1 MNLSPGLGDNHL
13 FEHQFFNYKGLA
25 KEGNL
30 RIDEDQP
37 YTDDGLVKIRAS
49 MVQCDLGSGRKNSCY
64 LLVWQDD
71 ARRIIEYE
79 LSLFYDDKDFATPLN
94 EALNAYRFM
103 GIHGTQIVSIKH
115 RAKALG
121 NGASKLFAEMERGGL
136 IRDESM
142 PTAGYKRRRQKFID
156 RLKTPNSVRI
166 YALPFGLPLKRGDR
180 ASLYARLGL
189 YFTGDTLAFTVI
201 ENDKAQDRVIKIFA
215 NGDI

>member
-1 MNLSPGLGDNHL
+1 MNLSPGLRDDHL
-13 FEHQFFNYKGLA
+13 FEHKFFNYKGFA

-49 MVQCDLGSGRKNSCY
+49 MVQCDLGSGRKNSRY

-103 GIHGTQIVSIKH
+103 GIH
-115 RAKALG
+115 
-121 NGASKLFAEMERGGL
+121 
-136 IRDESM
+136 
-142 PTAGYKRRRQKFID
+142 
-156 RLKTPNSVRI
+156 
-166 YALPFGLPLKRGDR
+166 
-180 ASLYARLGL
+180 
-189 YFTGDTLAFTVI
+189 
-201 ENDKAQDRVIKIFA
+201 
-215 NGDI
+215 